1 MSGSSRSRLTA
12 VVFLVIPLSFAAAIP
27 GHGAPPPKTPD
38 SAPPP
43 SAAQAAEIEKLPPR
57 QREFLE
63 TVAPLITE
71 KERAAFLALPRDYQR
86 DAFIRRFWEVRDP
99 IPKTPRNEF
108 REVWEERA
116 KAARERFGN
125 LTEDRAQMMLWNG
138 PPGNVERG
146 HCDALLPVEIWGYD
160 GTDRLKGSFTLVFV
174 APLGSVRGP
183 YRLWSPYEGI
193 SSLLTTEAR
202 VKGEANAESLLND
215 CPQGSDIAGSLSLAA
230 DWTYVRTH
238 NQLAPQPGAEWLAT
252 FLDRSTDLP
261 AGAPAFPAQVD
272 VTFPGRYGSRTVV
285 QALVSV
291 PRTEVTPERLEK
303 SSAYNFL
310 VDGEILYQGE
320 LFDNFRYRFNLPEGD
335 VQVATIPLVFQR
347 YLRPG
352 DYRLVLKIEDTGGKR
367 WFREQRDLV
376 IPALQ
381 GVSAE
386 AAPGITAPPAA
397 AAPAPA
403 ASSGTAPALAEANAA
418 PFGSDERTIRI
429 LAPPPGLITG
439 KVRLEAMT
447 TGVGIAKVRFT
458 LNGKPVLT
466 KGKPPY
472 SVELNLGDAP
482 KIHTLQAVALDAA
495 DGKLAEDAILL
506 NSGPHR
512 FSIRLLEPQRGKSYR
527 DSLRAQAQVDVP
539 EGETLDRV
547 ELFLNDT
554 NVATLYQPPY
564 VQPLVLPPGGKLTYV
579 RAVAY
584 LADGNSTE
592 DLVIVNAPDFVE
604 EVNVDFVELF
614 TTVVDNRGRPVEGLT
629 QQDFTVLEDGAPQ
642 TVRRFEL
649 VRELPIYAG
658 ILLDTSE
665 SMGENDSAKLKEAV
679 NGALRFFQQ
688 VIKPKDRAAVFTFN
702 DTPTLAVRFTNQID
716 ALSGGLNG
724 LVAEGNTALYDSLI
738 YSLYY
743 FGGIKG
749 KKAIVLLSDGQDY
762 GSHYRFEQALD
773 YARRSG
779 VAVYAVGIALPPND
793 IEVRSKLQKLAEE
806 TGGRYFFVGVA
817 SELGKVFEQVEKELR
832 SQYLLAYQSP
842 QQGKGG
848 KFRTV
853 EVKISRPGLEA
864 KTIRGY
870 FP

>member
-1 MSGSSRSRLTA
+1 LILVSLGAAVTGLAAPAPKNPPRATA
-12 VVFLVIPLSFAAAIP
+12 PTPAQVEAI
-27 GHGAPPPKTPD
+27 G
-38 SAPPP
+38 
-43 SAAQAAEIEKLPPR
+43 KLPPR
-57 QREFLE
+57 QRDFLE
-63 TVAPLITE
+63 IVAPLISD
-71 KERAAFLALPRDYQR
+71 KERAAFLALPQDYQR

-125 LTEDRAQMMLWNG
+125 LTEDRALMLLWNG
-138 PPGNVERG
+138 PPGSVVRG
-146 HCDALLPVEIWGYD
+146 QCDAILPLEIWGYD
-160 GTDRLKGSFTLVFV
+160 GTERLKGSFSLVFV
-174 APLGSVRGP
+174 SPQGSVRGP
-183 YRLWSPYEGI
+183 YRLWSPNEGL
-193 SSLLTTEAR
+193 SSILTPEAR
-202 VKGEANAESLLND
+202 VHGGENPEALLES
-215 CPQGSDIAGSLSLAA
+215 CPQGNDFAGRLGLAA
-230 DWTYVRTH
+230 DWTYIEAH
-238 NQLAPQPGAEWLAT
+238 NQLGPQPGEEWLGT
-252 FLDRSTDLP
+252 FLDRSTDVP
-261 AGAPAFPAQVD
+261 DGAPTFPAQVD
-272 VTFPGRYGSRTVV
+272 ITFPGRYGSRTVV
-285 QALVSV
+285 QTLVSV
-291 PRTEVTPERLEK
+291 PKGEVMPERLEK

-320 LFDNFRYRFNLPEGD
+320 LFDSFRYRFNLPEAE
-335 VQVATIPLVFQR
+335 VQAASIPLVFQR

-352 DYRLVLKIEDTGGKR
+352 DYRLVLKIEDTAGKR
-367 WFREQRDLV
+367 WFRQQRDLE
-376 IPALQ
+376 IPAVQ
-381 GVSAE
+381 GAT
-386 AAPGITAPPAA
+386 AAAT
-397 AAPAPA
+397 AAPAPVPASAPTGTANA
-403 ASSGTAPALAEANAA
+403 AAPALAEANAT
-418 PFGSDERTIRI
+418 PFGSDERSIRI

-447 TGVGIAKVRFT
+447 TGEGIAKVRFT

-466 KGKPPY
+466 KGRPPY

-482 KIHTLQAVALDAA
+482 KIHTLQAVALGAA
-495 DGKLAEDAILL
+495 DEKLAEDEILL
-506 NSGPHR
+506 NTGPHR
-512 FSIRLLEPQRGKSYR
+512 FSVRLVEPQRGKSYQN
-527 DSLRAQAQVDVP
+527 SLRAQALVEVP
-539 EGETLDRV
+539 QGDTLDRV
-547 ELFLNDT
+547 ELYLNDT
-554 NVATLYQPPY
+554 LVATLYQPPY
-564 VQPLVLPPGGKLTYV
+564 VQPVLLPPGGKLTYV

-592 DLVIVNAPDFVE
+592 DLAIINAPDYVE

-614 TTVVDNRGRPVEGLT
+614 TTVVDNRGRPVEGLE
-629 QQDFTVLEDGAPQ
+629 QKDFTVLEDGAPQ

-649 VRELPIYAG
+649 VRDLPIYAG

-679 NGALRFFQQ
+679 NGAMRFFEQ

-724 LVAEGNTALYDSLI
+724 VKAEGNTALYDSLI

-749 KKAIVLLSDGQDY
+749 KKAIILLSDGQDSK
-762 GSHYRFEQALD
+762 SHYKFEQALD

-779 VAVYAVGIALPPND
+779 VAVYTVGIALPPND
-793 IEVRSKLQKLAEE
+793 IEVRAKLQKLADE
-806 TGGRYFFVGVA
+806 TGGRSFFVGVA
-817 SELGKVFEQVEKELR
+817 SELGKVFETVEKELR

-842 QQGKGG
+842 QQAKGS

-853 EVKISRPGLEA
+853 EVKMSKPGLEA